1 MDKTFDVQ
9 CELTYVPD
17 YPPLYNDPE
26 LTEFVKNSL
35 ESMNDKEIKKV
46 VEFPV
51 FSGSE
56 DFSYLPYLSL
66 PNQWPRLFAV
76 FMNGTSPLVFVCKKN
91 GETHKTPFGINERCF
106 MGCDRQ

>member
-1 MDKTFDVQ
+1 LKYFENMDKTFDVQ

-46 VEFPV
+46 VGFPV

-56 DFSYLPYLSL
+56 DFSYYAEAASFT
-66 PNQWPRLFAV
+66 WAV
-76 FMNGTSPLVFVCKKN
+76 NRKGWRRHISITILNSTLMKM
-91 GETHKTPFGINERCF
+91 PF
-106 MGCDRQ
+106 

>member
-9 CELTYVPD
+9 CELKYVPD

-56 DFSYLPYLSL
+56 DFSYYAEKIPGCFFFTL
-66 PNQWPRLFAV
+66 AV
-76 FMNGTSPLVFVCKKN
+76 NRKGWRRHISITILNSTLMKM
-91 GETHKTPFGINERCF
+91 PF
-106 MGCDRQ
+106 

>member
-51 FSGSE
+51 FQVQKIFRIMQKRYQAAS
-56 DFSYLPYLSL
+56 FTL
-66 PNQWPRLFAV
+66 AV
-76 FMNGTSPLVFVCKKN
+76 NRKGWRRHISITILNSTLMKM
-91 GETHKTPFGINERCF
+91 PF
-106 MGCDRQ
+106 

>member
-1 MDKTFDVQ
+1 MDETFDVQ

-17 YPPLYNDPE
+17 YPPLYYDPE

-46 VEFPV
+46 VGFPV

-56 DFSYLPYLSL
+56 DFSYYAEKIPGCFFYI
-66 PNQWPRLFAV
+66 
-76 FMNGTSPLVFVCKKN
+76 GCKPKGVEKAYFN
-91 GETHKTPFGINERCF
+91 HHPTFDIDEDAF
-106 MGCDRQ
+106 